1 MNRRHEIGLLIVAL
15 AGGLGFGF
23 TVSPLLCRISPLF
36 SVAFC
41 AVLFVCFSF
50 WLLHDIQKEMLIR
63 DQERADV
70 EKHRRKKQSV
80 ILRSHPLL
88 ESSKDEYGIRNMDDL
103 DRYFDQYVDEVSE
116 MDWDKNGQYIFKDHK
131 YIW

>member
-1 MNRRHEIGLLIVAL
+1 
-15 AGGLGFGF
+15 
-23 TVSPLLCRISPLF
+23 
-36 SVAFC
+36 
-41 AVLFVCFSF
+41 
-50 WLLHDIQKEMLIR
+50 MLIR

-116 MDWDKNGQYIFKDHK
+116 MDWDKNGQYIFKDHT